1 MKTIL
6 VVDDLPASRRLLVT
20 FLGDEY
26 RVIEA
31 ADGLQCL
38 DMAARER
45 PDLVL
50 LDLSLPGLDGIK
62 VIERIRSDPEIGA
75 TPIFALT
82 AHTLKEYQ
90 RRAVEAGCNEYLV
103 KPFGLDEL
111 KDLVDR
117 VLHDTTGD
125 TDNANPHQPRG

>member
-31 ADGLQCL
+31 ADGPQCL

-62 VIERIRSDPEIGA
+62 VIERIRSDPEIGN

-90 RRAVEAGCNEYLV
+90 RKAVEAGCNEYLV

-117 VLHDTTGD
+117 TLDTRDEDGD
-125 TDNANPHQPRG
+125 NENPHQQRG